1 QIAATPQIRWL
12 GFKSNPYKYMRHAKV
27 VLSTSKSDAFGLT
40 MVEAALLGA
49 IPFAPRIGG
58 ISQTAARVNGLV
70 YASDAE
76 LLAVLT
82 RLFSDGKFYQ
92 ETKAKIAA
100 VDFSDYEQ
108 RQFIQRIQ
116 QVYKGVMER

>member
-1 QIAATPQIRWL
+1 
-12 GFKSNPYKYMRHAKV
+12 
-27 VLSTSKSDAFGLT
+27 

-82 RLFSDGKFYQ
+82 RLFSDWEILSGNQ
-92 ETKAKIAA
+92 
-100 VDFSDYEQ
+100 
-108 RQFIQRIQ
+108 
-116 QVYKGVMER
+116 G

>member
-1 QIAATPQIRWL
+1 MAATPQIRWL
-12 GFKSNPYKYMRHAKV
+12 GFKRNPFKYMRHAKA

-58 ISQTAARVNGLV
+58 ISQTAARVNGIV

-82 RLFSDGKFYQ
+82 RLFADEKFYQ
-92 ETKAKIAA
+92 ETKAKITA

-116 QVYKGVMER
+116 QVYEGVMEL